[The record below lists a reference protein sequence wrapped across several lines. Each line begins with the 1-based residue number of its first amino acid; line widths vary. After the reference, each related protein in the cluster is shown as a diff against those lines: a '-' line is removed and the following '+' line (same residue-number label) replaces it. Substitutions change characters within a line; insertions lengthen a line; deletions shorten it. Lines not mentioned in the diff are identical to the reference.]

1 MQLRPAFSL
10 LLLSSLYWAL
20 IALSTGCASAQG
32 WLDQPPA
39 SDDVHIDDAR
49 SDDARID
56 DAHIAVILP
65 LQSPSFGRHADSVRL
80 GVLNAAGFALWDIPP
95 VRVYATTDNSQ
106 QILDA
111 YRLAVGSG
119 ARAVIGPLTR
129 DGVTALAYSGLVNV
143 PTLALNVPD
152 GSTPLPRNLHV
163 FGLQIEAEA
172 RQVAQMA
179 LRDGHRKI
187 FLVAGETALGGR
199 ITQAFADELSSLKGG
214 VAGEFVYTTESAA
227 LATLRE
233 QVVKSDADAVFMAV
247 DAPRARFIRAFLGS
261 QLPIYATS
269 LVFVSNELTLA
280 NYDLEGVRFL
290 DMPWLLQPD
299 HPAVM
304 TYLSQDGPLPALD
317 QERFYAL
324 GIDAY
329 RIALELLRPY
339 QRMETLDGVTGTI
352 APTAEQHFTRTLVPA
367 QFSGGQARPL
377 DPQQDR

>member
-20 IALSTGCASAQG
+20 IALSTGGASAQD
-32 WLDQPPA
+32 WLDQTPGPE
-39 SDDVHIDDAR
+39 DM
-49 SDDARID
+49 RID

-80 GVLNAAGFALWDIPP
+80 GVLNAAGYAPRDIPP
-95 VRVYATTDNSQ
+95 VRVYATTDDSQ

-111 YRLAVGSG
+111 YQRAASSG

-129 DGVTALAYSGLVNV
+129 NGVTALAYSGLVSV

-152 GSTPLPRNLHV
+152 GNTTLPRNLYI

-179 LRDGHRKI
+179 LRDGHRRI
-187 FLVAGETALGGR
+187 FLVSGETALGGR
-199 ITQAFADELSSLKGG
+199 ITQAFADEWSSLKAE

-233 QVVKSDADAVFMAV
+233 QVVKSAADAIFMAV
-247 DAPRARFIRAFLGS
+247 DAPRARFIRAYLGS

-304 TYLSQDGPLPALD
+304 TYLNLEGPLPALD

-329 RIALELLRPY
+329 RIVLELLRPY
-339 QRMETLDGVTGTI
+339 QSMQALDGVTGTI
-352 APTAEQHFTRTLVPA
+352 TATTEQHFVRTLVPA

-377 DPQQDR
+377 EPQQDR

>member
-20 IALSTGCASAQG
+20 IALSTGGASAQD
-32 WLDQPPA
+32 WLDQSPSP
-39 SDDVHIDDAR
+39 
-49 SDDARID
+49 D

-80 GVLNAAGFALWDIPP
+80 GVLNAAGYAPPDAPP
-95 VRVYATTDNSQ
+95 VRLYATTDDAQ

-111 YRLAVGSG
+111 YQRAAGAG

-129 DGVTALAYSGLVNV
+129 NGVTALTYSGLVTV

-152 GSTPLPRNLHV
+152 GATALPRNLHV
-163 FGLQIEAEA
+163 FGLQIESEA
-172 RQVAQMA
+172 RQVAQLA
-179 LRDGHRKI
+179 LRDGRRRI
-187 FLVAGETALGGR
+187 FLISGETALGGR
-199 ITQAFADELSSLKGG
+199 ITQAFADEWSGLKGEI
-214 VAGEFVYTTESAA
+214 AGEFVYTTESAA
-227 LATLRE
+227 LATLRGQVE
-233 QVVKSDADAVFMAV
+233 QSAADAVFMAI

-304 TYLSQDGPLPALD
+304 TYLNLEGPLPALD

-329 RIALELLRPY
+329 RIVQELLRPF
-339 QRMETLDGVTGTI
+339 QSLQTLDGVTGTI
-352 APTAEQHFTRTLVPA
+352 AATSGQQFTRTLVPA

-377 DPQQDR
+377 DPQQAP